1 MIPSLTSL
9 KWLVGIALLMGLAAG
24 GYLKGHHDESLVFQ
38 KYQSDQA
45 AAAALQA
52 AASQTRARQKEENYA
67 LNAAAIQRTA
77 QTQLD
82 DHEKTSADTITAL
95 RDGTLRL
102 YNQLAS
108 AKRPVGVSQAGAS
121 AGRTDDA
128 RASEL
133 PVDTAAF
140 LVSESHRADA
150 LAIKFNEAVAVIAQ
164 DRLTCD
170 GSAP

>member
-9 KWLVGIALLMGLAAG
+9 KWLACIALLMGLAAG
-24 GYLKGHHDESLVFQ
+24 GYLKGHHDESLVFE

-45 AAAALQA
+45 AAAAQQA
-52 AASQTRARQKEENYA
+52 ADSQARARRKEETYA

-77 QTQLD
+77 QAQLD

-95 RDGTLRL
+95 RDGSLRL

-108 AKRPVGVSQAGAS
+108 ARRTTGVPEAGAS
-121 AGRTDDA
+121 PVRTDDA

-170 GSAP
+170 GSVP